1 MAVVHHLS
9 SPTTYR
15 AIYQHWQRRLSDG
28 GRSILLCADEALAR
42 HLAETLAQW
51 QSAAA
56 YLSGSPL
63 WRDYQPLSGE
73 RHLSDQWL
81 GLECDGL
88 LLPLDGQLTANGL
101 AAASGALRWG
111 GVLIAF
117 PATTRNGLSSYLLQ
131 CLTDSPLVLAVARLE
146 PELPPAM
153 QELQAVC
160 SAQPE
165 WMTEA
170 AAQQHA
176 IVDRMERLLRG
187 RRHRPMLLSA
197 RRGRGKSSALGAVAA
212 RWCQSGASIV
222 VLSPAIDNIRS
233 LVERF
238 EACGGEAVKTHRWQ
252 LGEGT
257 LQWRPMDRYLEDP
270 AQQSSAD
277 CLIIDEAAAFSFHQL
292 EQCIAHPRVVMATTL
307 EGYEGSGRGFRLR
320 FLQWLS
326 QQRAQWQGLE
336 LSLPMRWSARD
347 ELEPALDDWL
357 LLRASESSEAG
368 PDRAPEESSAAQVE
382 CLSHK
387 QRRDLYLARPLMG
400 LLQQAHHRNNPNDFQ
415 AFLEAGHL
423 HYWLLRRGEE
433 VDAAAVGIEEPP
445 VEPELL
451 TEIAAGRRRLPGQ
464 LLRQSLAFYCQNQ
477 KLAAMPG
484 ARIQRIAT
492 AFDLRRGGRASEL
505 LAQIE
510 QQSLAD
516 AGEES
521 PVWLGTSFPAEPALI
536 RFWQKNG
543 YQLIRLGLKPDRIS
557 GVPSVLA
564 IKVIRSG
571 FEDDVAALAA
581 LYKQRFFHGLNR
593 HWRDLSPDHLIALWP
608 ESSEGGGA
616 VHCSAQPMI
625 EAYVNGGGD
634 FMLWQADIHRCL
646 STAGL
651 PHRIEDARVLVSA
664 IFQGKPAAELGF
676 RGKREL
682 NDALRQMLKDYL
694 FEKFYE

>member
-1 MAVVHHLS
+1 MSLVDHLS
-9 SPTTYR
+9 SPTTDQTLF
-15 AIYQHWQRRLSDG
+15 QHWQKRLSQG
-28 GRSILLCADEALAR
+28 GRSILLCADESLAR
-42 HLAETLAQW
+42 HLAELIAQW

-63 WRDYQPLSGE
+63 WRDHEPLSGE

-88 LLPLDGQLTANGL
+88 LLPLDGHLTANGL

-117 PATTRNGLSSYLLQ
+117 PEPGANGLSSYLLQ
-131 CLTDSPLVLAVARLE
+131 RLIESPEVLPVARLE
-146 PELPPAM
+146 PDSFFAAPRKAGAVHGATPEWLTEAVA
-153 QELQAVC
+153 QQQAVV
-160 SAQPE
+160 E
-165 WMTEA
+165 
-170 AAQQHA
+170 
-176 IVDRMERLLRG
+176 RMESLLQG

-197 RRGRGKSSALGAVAA
+197 RRGRGKSSALGEVAA
-212 RWCQSGASIV
+212 RWCRSGASIV
-222 VLSPAIDNIRS
+222 VLSPAVDNIRS
-233 LVERF
+233 LVQRF

-252 LGEGT
+252 LGEGS
-257 LQWRPMDRYLEDP
+257 LQWQPMDRYLEDP

-326 QQRAQWQGLE
+326 RHRPQWQGLE
-336 LSLPMRWSARD
+336 LSLPMRWSAQD

-357 LLRASESSEAG
+357 LLRASESAESD
-368 PDRAPEESSAAQVE
+368 PSPEPEDNSSAQIE
-382 CLSHK
+382 RLSQS
-387 QRRDLYLARPLMG
+387 QRRDLYLLKPLMG

-415 AFLEAGHL
+415 AFLEADHL
-423 HYWLLRRGEE
+423 HYWLLRRGEV
-433 VDAAAVGIEEPP
+433 VDAAAVVIEEPP

-451 TEIAAGRRRLPGQ
+451 TEIAAGRRRMPGQ
-464 LLRQSLAFYCQNQ
+464 LLRQSLAFYCQSHN
-477 KLAAMPG
+477 LAAMPG

-492 AFDLRRGGRASEL
+492 AADLRRGGRASEL
-505 LAQIE
+505 LARIE

-521 PVWLGTSFPAEPALI
+521 PAWLGTSFPAESALI

-564 IKVIRSG
+564 IKVLQPG
-571 FEDDVAALAA
+571 FENDVAALAA

-608 ESSEGGGA
+608 DSNKE
-616 VHCSAQPMI
+616 QPTDHRAERSMLQ
-625 EAYVNGGGD
+625 AYVKGGGD
-634 FMLWQADIHRCL
+634 FVLWQADIHRL
-646 STAGL
+646 LVSAGL

-664 IFQGKPAAELGF
+664 IFQDKPAAELGF

-682 NDALRQMLKDYL
+682 NDTLRRILQDY
-694 FEKFYE
+694 F